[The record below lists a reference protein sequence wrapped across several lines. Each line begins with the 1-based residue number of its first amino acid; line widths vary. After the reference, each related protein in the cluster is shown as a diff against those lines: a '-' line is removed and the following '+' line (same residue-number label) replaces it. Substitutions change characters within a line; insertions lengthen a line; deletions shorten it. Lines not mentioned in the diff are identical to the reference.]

1 MSKAPKIAI
10 DARMINRSGIG
21 TCIQHWIRQVPY
33 DIALGDEKDLEPY
46 QKFFGKFIPFVS
58 GIYGY
63 KEQLKFPYRKLLKA
77 KPDVLHVPHCNV
89 PLFYRGKMLVTVHD
103 LTHIVYPQFLP
114 MKLAGLYFKF
124 IFRFVSW
131 RADRILTD
139 SENTRHDLLKFFGTN
154 PAKIEVVPLGV
165 GNEFVEKPK
174 AELEYLYQKFGIPRD
189 KKLILY
195 VGNLL
200 PHKNLSNL
208 LKGFGKMPERENSRL
223 ILVGKAFENRTENPL
238 KDSPEIAPLV
248 IRAGVVSQEDLV
260 GLYNLADLF
269 ALPSLYEGFGLP
281 VLEAFACGTP
291 VACSKTSSLPEVGGT
306 VATYFDPE
314 SPKDIARALS
324 LGIVQKG
331 TNEKEMRAWV
341 SKFTWENS
349 SRRIREIAEDL
360 CRE

>member
-1 MSKAPKIAI
+1 MPKATKIAV

-33 DIALGDEKDLEPY
+33 DIALGDEKELAPY
-46 QKFFGKFIPFVS
+46 RKFFGTFIPFES

-63 KEQLKFPYRKLLKA
+63 KEQLRFPYRRLYA
-77 KPDVLHVPHCNV
+77 ASPDILHVPHCNV
-89 PLFYRGKMLVTVHD
+89 PLFYRGKMIVTVHD
-103 LTHIVYPQFLP
+103 LTHLVYPQFLTV
-114 MKLAGLYFKF
+114 KLALWYFKF

-131 RADRILTD
+131 RANRILTD
-139 SENTRHDLLKFFGTN
+139 SENTRQDLLRLFKT
-154 PAKIEVVPLGV
+154 PPQKIEVVPLGV
-165 GNEFVEKPK
+165 GKEFVVKPRS
-174 AELEYLYQKFGIPRD
+174 ELEYLYQKFGIPRD

-208 LKGFGKMPERENSRL
+208 LKGFAKMPGREDSRL
-223 ILVGKAFENRTENPL
+223 ILVGKAFENRSRDLLGEN
-238 KDSPEIAPLV
+238 PEIAPLV

-260 GLYNLADLF
+260 ALYNLADLF

-306 VATYFDPE
+306 VATYFDPN
-314 SPKDIARALS
+314 SPGDIARALAQ
-324 LGIVQKG
+324 GIGQKG
-331 TNEKEMRAWV
+331 TNADEMRSWI
-341 SKFTWENS
+341 SKFTWEKS
-349 SRRIREIAEDL
+349 SKRIREIAE
-360 CRE
+360 EVAHE